1 MGKKRSP
8 EAAVRLN
15 FLAQAAELLA
25 GQGGV
30 GKLLAA
36 RYGQHSRAVGK
47 KSQVSEVS
55 LTIHTITET
64 ESFGRDR
71 EYLFSDDGLS
81 AKLIDNHWSA

>member
-47 KSQVSEVS
+47 KSQVSIS
-55 LTIHTITET
+55 AIHGITET
-64 ESFGRDR
+64 ESFGRDWKS
-71 EYLFSDDGLS
+71 FSFQ
-81 AKLIDNHWSA
+81 